1 MSLAEKKSFIR
12 DFVSAHYSEW
22 IVQTDEVGLRVI
34 TYSTGAHTN
43 NPKAVVPWLSLR
55 DNRQFFLRSY
65 SLPTD
70 VELGD
75 PSKMIQSEVNSVM
88 EHWRLR
94 NLAKKELFQFRHA
107 HEEHYRPVK
116 TSGPSKGK
124 SKEIVED
131 EEEDSDWDKQSSRMP
146 GPSKGKSKEIVED
159 EEEDSDWDK
168 QSSRMPGPSKG
179 KSKEIVEDEEED
191 SDWDKQ
197 SQDEDKVD
205 SDKQSED
212 EESSKEYEEEDG
224 GPEHRPQ
231 QVGRRSGP
239 IATTRPPMQPPRQPP
254 TSPPTSPPMPAP
266 SKPKQPPMVVP
277 SASAAIV
284 PNYSSR
290 YRSQLKGKA
299 KQMPVSDGDSSSEL
313 GNKSRHES
321 DSGKVPDS
329 E

>member
-22 IVQTDEVGLRVI
+22 IVETDEVGLRVI
-34 TYSTGAHTN
+34 IYSTGAHTN

-55 DNRQFFLRSY
+55 DNRQIFLRSY

-94 NLAKKELFQFRHA
+94 NLAKKELFQFRQA

-131 EEEDSDWDKQSSRMP
+131 EEEDSDWDKQP
-146 GPSKGKSKEIVED
+146 
-159 EEEDSDWDK
+159 
-168 QSSRMPGPSKG
+168 SRMPGPSKG

-197 SQDEDKVD
+197 SQDEDEADSDKQSQDEDEAD

-212 EESSKEYEEEDG
+212 EESGKEYEEEGG

-239 IATTRPPMQPPRQPP
+239 IATTRPLMQPPRQ
-254 TSPPTSPPMPAP
+254 PPTSPPMPAP
-266 SKPKQPPMVVP
+266 SKPKQPRMVVA

-299 KQMPVSDGDSSSEL
+299 KQMPVSGGDSSSEL
-313 GNKSRHES
+313 GSKSSHES